1 MKKYI
6 FKHIM
11 KGSSLREWWGGKMI
25 ILKANKELQMVFQ
38 KVINTLGKRTDWG
51 NIFLVLDNS
60 LVLYGKN
67 RCLFFSFD
75 KNNNG
80 NDKFLNL
87 SEISLYASSALRSG

>member
-1 MKKYI
+1 
-6 FKHIM
+6 
-11 KGSSLREWWGGKMI
+11 MI

-75 KNNNG
+75 KKRVFESVLEVPVNEELALQIEKNPLLTNT
-80 NDKFLNL
+80 LNMT
-87 SEISLYASSALRSG
+87 LYVFG